1 MEIVITSIARRARTG
16 VGIGVLSGMLGIG
29 GGTIMIPVLRLGYG
43 LAASMAT
50 ATSLFAIIPI
60 SLAGAV
66 THIRARSCLP
76 KLGILL
82 GVAGA
87 VTSSAGVYL
96 GSVSPAWLIMV
107 VAAVIIIYSAFT
119 MLSKAVR
126 MGKKSSS
133 KSGSARASASGT
145 PSNIE
150 PCTFGFTRKNVA
162 LAVIIGLIAGF
173 ASGYVG
179 VGGGFIMVPLMTA
192 WLGIPMKRTSGTSL
206 IAIIILAI
214 PGVIQQAFLGHIDY
228 LAGIMLCVRSHSRR
242 GARRPSRVARSRAH
256 AALHLLRPASR
267 CSRRARGKRV
277 RPAVM
282 SFRARGLRF
291 DAHASPVE
299 TGTND
304 LSICPTR
311 YNT

>member
-1 MEIVITSIARRARTG
+1 MEIVITSIALVLVG

-43 LAASMAT
+43 LNAFMST

-60 SLAGAV
+60 SLAGAIA
-66 THIRARSCLP
+66 HIRARSCLP

-87 VTSSAGVYL
+87 ITSSAGVYL

-107 VAAVIIIYSAFT
+107 VAAIIIAYSAFT
-119 MLSKAVR
+119 MLSKALR
-126 MGKKSSS
+126 MGKKPASSE
-133 KSGSARASASGT
+133 SGNVRANAPVAS
-145 PSNIE
+145 SDAE
-150 PCTFGFTRKNVA
+150 PCALGFTRRNVV

-228 LAGIMLCVRSHSRR
+228 LAGIMLCV
-242 GARRPSRVARSRAH
+242 GAIPGAVLGAWLVPRVPERTLRFIFAG
-256 AALHLLRPASR
+256 LLAI
-267 CSRRARGKRV
+267 A
-277 RPAVM
+277 AVM
-282 SFRARGLRF
+282 LVVNEFAL
-291 DAHASPVE
+291 
-299 TGTND
+299 
-304 LSICPTR
+304 L
-311 YNT
+311 

>member
-1 MEIVITSIARRARTG
+1 MEIVITSIALVLVG

-43 LAASMAT
+43 LNAFMST

-60 SLAGAV
+60 SLAGAIA
-66 THIRARSCLP
+66 HIRARSCLP
-76 KLGILL
+76 KLGVLL

-87 VTSSAGVYL
+87 TTSSAGVHL
-96 GSVSPAWLIMV
+96 GSVSPTWLIMV
-107 VAAVIIIYSAFT
+107 VAAIVIAYSAFT
-119 MLSKAVR
+119 MLSKALR
-126 MGKKSSS
+126 MGKKPASSE
-133 KSGSARASASGT
+133 SGNVRANAPVAS
-145 PSNIE
+145 SDAE
-150 PCTFGFTRKNVA
+150 PCAFGFTRRNVV

-228 LAGIMLCVRSHSRR
+228 LAGIMLCV
-242 GARRPSRVARSRAH
+242 GAIPGAVLGAWLVPRVPERTLRFIFAG
-256 AALHLLRPASR
+256 LLAI
-267 CSRRARGKRV
+267 A
-277 RPAVM
+277 AVM
-282 SFRARGLRF
+282 LVVNEFAL
-291 DAHASPVE
+291 
-299 TGTND
+299 
-304 LSICPTR
+304 L
-311 YNT
+311 

>member
-1 MEIVITSIARRARTG
+1 MEIVITSIALVLVG

-43 LAASMAT
+43 LDAFMAT

-60 SLAGAV
+60 SLAGAI
-66 THIRARSCLP
+66 THVRARSCLP
-76 KLGILL
+76 KLGVLL

-87 VTSSAGVYL
+87 ITSSAGVYL
-96 GSVSPAWLIMV
+96 GSISPAWLIMV

-119 MLSKAVR
+119 MLGKALR

-133 KSGSARASASGT
+133 ISGSARANASAA
-145 PSNIE
+145 PSDIE
-150 PCTFGFTRKNVA
+150 PCTFDFTRKNVV
-162 LAVIIGLIAGF
+162 LAAIIGLIAGF

-228 LAGIMLCVRSHSRR
+228 LAGIMLCV
-242 GARRPSRVARSRAH
+242 GAIPGAVLGAWLVPRVPERTLRFIFAG
-256 AALHLLRPASR
+256 LLAI
-267 CSRRARGKRV
+267 A
-277 RPAVM
+277 AVM
-282 SFRARGLRF
+282 LVVNEFGL
-291 DAHASPVE
+291 
-299 TGTND
+299 
-304 LSICPTR
+304 L
-311 YNT
+311 

>member
-1 MEIVITSIARRARTG
+1 MEIVITSIALMLVG

-43 LAASMAT
+43 LDAFMAT

-60 SLAGAV
+60 SLAGAI
-66 THIRARSCLP
+66 THVRARSCLP
-76 KLGILL
+76 KLGVLL

-87 VTSSAGVYL
+87 ITSSAGVYL
-96 GSVSPAWLIMV
+96 GSISPAWLIMV

-119 MLSKAVR
+119 MLGKAVR

-133 KSGSARASASGT
+133 ISGSARANASAA
-145 PSNIE
+145 PSDIE
-150 PCTFGFTRKNVA
+150 PCTFDFTRKNVA
-162 LAVIIGLIAGF
+162 LAAIIGLIAGF

-206 IAIIILAI
+206 IAIIILAV

-228 LAGIMLCVRSHSRR
+228 LAGIMLCV
-242 GARRPSRVARSRAH
+242 GAIPGAVLGAWLVPRVPERTLRFIFAG
-256 AALHLLRPASR
+256 LLAI
-267 CSRRARGKRV
+267 A
-277 RPAVM
+277 AVM
-282 SFRARGLRF
+282 LVVNEFAL
-291 DAHASPVE
+291 
-299 TGTND
+299 
-304 LSICPTR
+304 L
-311 YNT
+311 

>member
-1 MEIVITSIARRARTG
+1 MEIVITSIVLILVG
-16 VGIGVLSGMLGIG
+16 VGIGVLSGLLGIG
-29 GGTIMIPVLRLGYG
+29 GGTIMVPALRLGYG
-43 LAASMAT
+43 LDAFMAT

-60 SLAGAV
+60 SLAGAI

-96 GSVSPAWLIMV
+96 GSISPAWLIMV
-107 VAAVIIIYSAFT
+107 VAAVIIIYSAFN

-126 MGKKSSS
+126 MGKRAKSLASDDAT
-133 KSGSARASASGT
+133 KSAPAPAAQT
-145 PSNIE
+145 E
-150 PCTFGFTRKNVA
+150 PCTFRFTRRNVA
-162 LAVIIGLIAGF
+162 LAVVIGLIAGF

-214 PGVIQQAFLGHIDY
+214 PGVIQQAMLGHIDY
-228 LAGIMLCVRSHSRR
+228 LAGVMLCVGAIPGAIL
-242 GARRPSRVARSRAH
+242 GARLVPRVPERT
-256 AALHLLRPASR
+256 
-267 CSRRARGKRV
+267 
-277 RPAVM
+277 
-282 SFRARGLRF
+282 LRF
-291 DAHASPVE
+291 IFAGLLTVAAIVLVVNE
-299 TGTND
+299 FG
-304 LSICPTR
+304 LL
-311 YNT
+311 

>member
-1 MEIVITSIARRARTG
+1 MEIVITSIALVLVG

-43 LAASMAT
+43 LDAFMAT

-60 SLAGAV
+60 SLAGAI

-76 KLGILL
+76 KLGVLL

-87 VTSSAGVYL
+87 ITSSAGVYL
-96 GSVSPAWLIMV
+96 GSISPAWLIMV

-119 MLSKAVR
+119 MLGKAVC

-133 KSGSARASASGT
+133 ISGSARANASAAS
-145 PSNIE
+145 SDIE
-150 PCTFGFTRKNVA
+150 PCTFDFTRKNVA
-162 LAVIIGLIAGF
+162 LAAIIGLIAGF

-228 LAGIMLCVRSHSRR
+228 LAGIMLCV
-242 GARRPSRVARSRAH
+242 GAIPGAVLGAWLVPRVPERTLRFIFAG
-256 AALHLLRPASR
+256 LLAI
-267 CSRRARGKRV
+267 A
-277 RPAVM
+277 AVM
-282 SFRARGLRF
+282 LVVNEFAL
-291 DAHASPVE
+291 
-299 TGTND
+299 
-304 LSICPTR
+304 L
-311 YNT
+311 